1 MSNLLDLSE
10 EYIDIF
16 PLTNLSLV
24 AFPNFLVVGLPLY
37 KNRKLS
43 FEKYSYIKIRSCDLE
58 SWYDSLCTALTLFDS
73 QFMTARSK
81 IVFESDFTYELETTR
96 NLSNNMRVEIILNG
110 DKSFERILYFER
122 NEIMYLL
129 NGIAELN
136 FKMLCYPKAA
146 NICFEYIVS
155 NFLKYDQ
162 PIDEV
167 SKLISMIKPEYL
179 IDCCEKCCLKNK
191 LNEDPFEVFQIVF
204 RHIVNLLIT
213 FRIKKSKYVSS
224 NLILRY
230 QSF

>member
-96 NLSNNMRVEIILNG
+96 NLSN
-110 DKSFERILYFER
+110 